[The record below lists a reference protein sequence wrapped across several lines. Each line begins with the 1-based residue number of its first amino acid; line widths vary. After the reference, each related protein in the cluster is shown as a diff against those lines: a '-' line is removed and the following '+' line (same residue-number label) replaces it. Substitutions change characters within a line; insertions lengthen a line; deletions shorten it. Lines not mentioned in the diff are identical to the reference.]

1 MRIDKNHKVI
11 VSSLTEKEAI
21 DFIFFLLE
29 EELRHQECIQDDLQK
44 ALLRPRIAEI
54 YDGAV
59 VRHTEDL
66 DFIEVT
72 MKKVMRRFD
81 L

>member
-1 MRIDKNHKVI
+1 MKFDKNHKVI

-29 EELRHQECIQDDLQK
+29 EELRHQECILDANMR
-44 ALLRPRIAEI
+44 ALKRPRMAQI
-54 YDGAV
+54 YANAA
-59 VRHTEDL
+59 VRHNKDI
-66 DFIEVT
+66 DGIEET
-72 MKKVMRRFD
+72 IRKVMKRFD